1 MNERSEFIEDPEQDN
16 FELLDQENVNSD
28 EEEESDDEYDLV
40 YVEEEE
46 EKEIDVDDE
55 DIGHRV
61 KRSDYFHDFEEKS
74 NSRNYK
80 QNNREIFSIV
90 NTAVHPQRVRS
101 PPKFERRGQGR
112 DSVLQYKDK
121 KAEEIADD
129 LFKTVVEHTVK
140 MYNLN
145 LKEGV
150 KRLSDAK
157 LRAWLGIHFMTYAWR
172 QPDLSRYWNSGEYA
186 GQKIPDFSKIMPL
199 SDFKEIRAN
208 MRFEDYRREEELK
221 TRDKAWKVR
230 RLIDIV
236 RKKFK
241 DINPA
246 PGQML
251 SLDEAMI
258 LYTGCKCPVVVG
270 APHKPIKRGLK
281 LYVLVDYETGVVV
294 DFMLHDGQHDEVV
307 AKEFPGGATGLHVFD
322 LCKDLPGRGY
332 VLFTDNYY
340 SSVDIARKLMRM
352 DQDIRM
358 VGTLKTSRMMDFHRL
373 VKFGD
378 AKKMRATIN
387 VPRGSFKMCMTLDKE
402 VFAYSF
408 MDTSSCYFLDTAY
421 GYVTTTLSRR
431 QKGSRDKVEVLA
443 PKAVKIYNQYMGGVD
458 ELDRLRAGDYGFEG
472 RGRALKWTHR
482 LFDCMINA
490 LFQASYKVYKHCRDL
505 KLGNEETLS
514 HGEFNEKIIDHYLNN
529 TQWKAEKEE
538 ATLGKRVTLRNLATT
553 SNAPRCMDICFATCH
568 DMATNKVRYGK
579 DQRINRYQCA
589 MCKIDPLEEP
599 ISWENRTLY
608 YCVQCSAGAEST
620 GEHLKRTYLHPEC
633 FGRYHRHM
641 YNKVLGSSM
650 VKGIVVS

>member
-1 MNERSEFIEDPEQDN
+1 METSTDEEEISDAWANFTTPSEHNGNRQSIPMVRRLSQVDKEDQEASSQQKVSPISTYLLYSLTLNFQRIFYQKITLSEWMNERSEFIEDPEQDN

-28 EEEESDDEYDLV
+28 EEEESDDEYEPV

-61 KRSDYFHDFEEKS
+61 KRSDYFHDFEKKS

-230 RLIDIV
+230 
-236 RKKFK
+236 
-241 DINPA
+241 
-246 PGQML
+246 
-251 SLDEAMI
+251 
-258 LYTGCKCPVVVG
+258 
-270 APHKPIKRGLK
+270 
-281 LYVLVDYETGVVV
+281 
-294 DFMLHDGQHDEVV
+294 
-307 AKEFPGGATGLHVFD
+307 
-322 LCKDLPGRGY
+322 
-332 VLFTDNYY
+332 
-340 SSVDIARKLMRM
+340 
-352 DQDIRM
+352 
-358 VGTLKTSRMMDFHRL
+358 
-373 VKFGD
+373 
-378 AKKMRATIN
+378 
-387 VPRGSFKMCMTLDKE
+387 
-402 VFAYSF
+402 
-408 MDTSSCYFLDTAY
+408 
-421 GYVTTTLSRR
+421 
-431 QKGSRDKVEVLA
+431 
-443 PKAVKIYNQYMGGVD
+443 
-458 ELDRLRAGDYGFEG
+458 
-472 RGRALKWTHR
+472 THR
-482 LFDCMINA
+482 LFDCMINV
-490 LFQASYKVYKHCRDL
+490 LFQASYKVYKYCRDL
-505 KLGNEETLS
+505 KLGDEETLS

-529 TQWKAEKEE
+529 AQWKAEKEE

-553 SNAPRCMDICFATCH
+553 SNAPQRMDICFATCH